1 MSHSSFPWYSLIPL
15 VAIVGGMGMGVI
27 GMLTEHRRKQ
37 ALMEERRLMIEK
49 GLVPP
54 PLNEQALQ
62 SGEIAGTSAT
72 VESSLRTGIITLFVG
87 LGLLAFSFVVRY
99 FLTEEFTIIPRP
111 ILTLT
116 GPAGALVSVIG
127 SGNLVYFWIASRRTS
142 GRA

>member
-1 MSHSSFPWYSLIPL
+1 MSHSGFPWYSLIPL

-49 GLVPP
+49 GLAPP
-54 PLNEQALQ
+54 PLSDQSLQ
-62 SGEIAGTSAT
+62 SGEVAGTAAS

-87 LGLLAFSFVVRY
+87 LGLLAFSLVARF
-99 FLTEEFTIIPRP
+99 FLAEEVSEIPRRV
-111 ILTLT
+111 LALA

-127 SGNLVYFWIASRRTS
+127 IGNLVYFWIASRRAS